1 MGGHYEK
8 DLFRQLQEVMERCD
22 KIENK
27 LEETKVEERAK
38 TRTQIGILKT
48 ENKAAVKVLN
58 ERISS
63 LEKENEGLKEENQ
76 LLKDDNERMKR
87 IINNDSS
94 NTSLPPSTDQKGK
107 SANTYNSREKTGKK
121 CGGQKGHK
129 GRTLTRET
137 IEDKIEKG
145 ILQHKV
151 VNQGEPVG
159 RYTSRYVVD
168 LEIIPTVTELRFY
181 ADGNGKI
188 TIPEEYRSEVIYGP
202 VIKAM
207 AVDLYS
213 DGVVANDRI
222 GSFINAISGNALELS
237 EGSIYNFCNS
247 FAQKC
252 TGSIR
257 QIEDGILNS
266 SVAGTDATVVTTN
279 GVQTYIRNFSTDHYV
294 LYKSMQNKDI
304 KSMKEIG
311 IMANYTGVF
320 VNDHETATYHFGND
334 NAECNVHLIRYL
346 TKNTQECGG
355 TWSEEL
361 TRFLLSMNAERNLL
375 ILNGETSIPE
385 GEVARYE
392 AEYDE
397 IVANGRKENKKTQGK
412 YARKDENALLNRLEK
427 YKRNHLLFLHDFRI
441 PFSNNMSEQ
450 DLRKSKN
457 RQKMAGGFRKPSGSE
472 MYCSIMSVI
481 ETCKRKGMPL
491 FDNIISIFRG
501 TPAIF

>member
-151 VNQGEPVG
+151 VNQGG
-159 RYTSRYVVD
+159 R
-168 LEIIPTVTELRFY
+168 
-181 ADGNGKI
+181 
-188 TIPEEYRSEVIYGP
+188 
-202 VIKAM
+202 
-207 AVDLYS
+207 
-213 DGVVANDRI
+213 
-222 GSFINAISGNALELS
+222 
-237 EGSIYNFCNS
+237 
-247 FAQKC
+247 
-252 TGSIR
+252 
-257 QIEDGILNS
+257 
-266 SVAGTDATVVTTN
+266 
-279 GVQTYIRNFSTDHYV
+279 
-294 LYKSMQNKDI
+294 
-304 KSMKEIG
+304 
-311 IMANYTGVF
+311 
-320 VNDHETATYHFGND
+320 
-334 NAECNVHLIRYL
+334 
-346 TKNTQECGG
+346 
-355 TWSEEL
+355 
-361 TRFLLSMNAERNLL
+361 
-375 ILNGETSIPE
+375 
-385 GEVARYE
+385 
-392 AEYDE
+392 
-397 IVANGRKENKKTQGK
+397 
-412 YARKDENALLNRLEK
+412 
-427 YKRNHLLFLHDFRI
+427 
-441 PFSNNMSEQ
+441 
-450 DLRKSKN
+450 
-457 RQKMAGGFRKPSGSE
+457 
-472 MYCSIMSVI
+472 
-481 ETCKRKGMPL
+481 
-491 FDNIISIFRG
+491 
-501 TPAIF
+501 